1 MKVLS
6 LDQCFL
12 RSMSSSSKVD
22 PVFADLKTAIINAV
36 DSSKLLCPA
45 HVGETVF
52 ESSLLPQAKREQI
65 FECQNRIS
73 NGLAFLQFTELLGY
87 ETLTLVRP
95 QFCFNS
101 YKETQPLRAV
111 PELDFLASVNRKAK
125 QDYNSRIEGISYPPI
140 DHSPLDGLK
149 ETYQKILHGRVYLML
164 QVVEHLRK
172 NGDVP
177 TETEHW
183 ECAAIVGR
191 FLMESKVT
199 LLELANLR
207 DQILRRH
214 WEAIPVL
221 GLNTLLYARI
231 EGDIL
236 KTNRKLTAN
245 DFVDISRL
253 SVALCCADAI
263 ACDIPMK
270 EAAKQTKLNGDAL
283 IFSMREAGALLQWV
297 QSL

>member
-12 RSMSSSSKVD
+12 RSMSSSSKAD

-65 FECQNRIS
+65 FEFQNRIS
-73 NGLAFLQFTELLGY
+73 NGFAFLQFTELLGY
-87 ETLTLVRP
+87 ETLALVRP
-95 QFCFNS
+95 QFCFDS
-101 YKETQPLRAV
+101 YKETQPLRAI
-111 PELDFLASVNRKAK
+111 PELDFIASVNRKAK
-125 QDYNSRIEGISYPPI
+125 LDYNSRIEGISYPPI

-149 ETYQKILHGRVYLML
+149 ETYQKILHGRVHLML
-164 QVVEHLRK
+164 QVVERLRES
-172 NGDVP
+172 GDVP
-177 TETEHW
+177 KENEHW
-183 ECAAIVGR
+183 ECAAMVGR
-191 FLMESKVT
+191 FLADSRVT
-199 LLELANLR
+199 SLELVNLR
-207 DQILRRH
+207 DKILNRH
-214 WEAIPVL
+214 WEAIPIL
-221 GLNTLLYARI
+221 GINTLVYSRI

-236 KTNRKLTAN
+236 KTGRKLTAN

-253 SVALCCADAI
+253 SVALTCADAV

-270 EAAKQTKLNGDAL
+270 EAAKQTKLDSGVLA
-283 IFSMREAGALLQWV
+283 FSMREPDVLLQWV